1 MVTEIIDETT
11 KNGTHVVGTKAE
23 LVFESVEEMMRN
35 KGEKKTTVRPVQTH
49 RRILDRSRPDR

>member
-35 KGEKKTTVRPVQTH
+35 KGERGKTTDATGTNP
-49 RRILDRSRPDR
+49 S